1 LSSPPLHE
9 GAGRSYRAFISY
21 SHADAAAVRWLHR
34 AIETYRLPAK
44 IVGRPTPLGPA
55 PRRLIPLFRDRDEL
69 PASGD
74 LGHELRTALTRS
86 LRLVVVCSPNSAR
99 SLWVNEEILTFK
111 RMHGEAGVLALILSG
126 DPGATD
132 RGKPDEECFP
142 PALRYRLGPDGELSS
157 APAHPIAADTRREGD
172 GRRGALLK
180 LIAGVAAV
188 PLDQLV
194 QREAQ
199 RRVRRASLL
208 VAGSLAG
215 MAVTGALAF
224 EANRQRLLAERESA
238 AARAASSFLV
248 GTFAISNPATE
259 NPRTITALSILK
271 GSAERASIELNDQ
284 PAIRLRLLGTVGEA
298 YMNLGLFDE
307 ARTALERA
315 RPLARAMG
323 PEGAPVLQ
331 TLASAYRNKGDFDAG
346 LATVAEA
353 ERLLGRNPRQHLEVR
368 GDLAQTRAQ
377 IEQSMT
383 NYSAAEKGFLA
394 ALEDYARAKDVKPR
408 KLARVYLN
416 YGLTLASMGQDRRAQ
431 AALTNGLE
439 FARIATG
446 PKSRMTGQALSV
458 LAFNERSA
466 GRLAEAK
473 VHIDAAISILGD
485 ILDPNNP
492 IIADA
497 LSQRGQIL
505 YAQGQ
510 PASAVKDFERA
521 IEILRQAY
529 GGPHFKIGSIQG
541 YLALAQSQLSDTG
554 SALLSLDEAKRNY
567 DAHYKKLHVNHG
579 DLLVQRA
586 QVLLR
591 AGRQGEARA
600 DCAAGLTLMRKL
612 KADEA
617 FYKTNADVCARL

>member
-1 LSSPPLHE
+1 LSRPTPDE
-9 GAGRSYRAFISY
+9 GSGRRYRAFISY
-21 SHADAAAVRWLHR
+21 SHADSAAVRWLHR
-34 AIETYRLPAK
+34 AIETYRLPER
-44 IVGRPTPLGPA
+44 IVGQPTPLGPA

-74 LGHELRTALTRS
+74 LGHELRTALSRS
-86 LRLVVVCSPNSAR
+86 LRLIVVCSPKSAR

-111 RMHGEAGVLALILSG
+111 RMHGEAGVLALILAG

-132 RGKPDEECFP
+132 RGKPEEECFP
-142 PALRYRLGPDGELSS
+142 PALRFRLGPDNELSD
-157 APAHPIAADTRREGD
+157 APAHPIAADARREGD

-180 LIAGVAAV
+180 LIAGLAAV

-199 RRVRRASLL
+199 RRVRRAGLL

-224 EANRQRLLAERESA
+224 EANRQRLVAERESA

-271 GSAERASIELNDQ
+271 SSAERAQMELNDQ
-284 PAIRLRLLGTVGEA
+284 PEIRLRLLGTVSEA
-298 YMNLGLFDE
+298 YVNLGLFDE
-307 ARTALERA
+307 ARIALEPVM
-315 RPLARAMG
+315 PLARALG
-323 PEGAPVLQ
+323 PEGAPILQ
-331 TLASAYRNKGDFDAG
+331 TLATAYRNKGDFEAG

-353 ERLLGRNPRQHLEVR
+353 EGLLGRNPREHLELR

-377 IEQSMT
+377 IELSMT
-383 NYSAAEKGFLA
+383 NYSAAEKAFQA
-394 ALEDYARAKDVKPR
+394 ALDDYARAEDVKPR

-416 YGLTLASMGQDRRAQ
+416 YGVALSSMGQDDRAR
-431 AALTNGLE
+431 AAMFKGLE
-439 FARIATG
+439 LARIATG
-446 PKSRMTGQALSV
+446 PRSRMTGQALSM
-458 LAFNERSA
+458 LAFNERNA
-466 GRLAEAK
+466 GRFVEAK
-473 VHIDAAISILGD
+473 AHIDLAISILGD
-485 ILDPNNP
+485 VLDPNNP

-505 YAQGQ
+505 YAQAQ
-510 PASAVKDFERA
+510 PAPAIQDFTRA

-529 GGPHFKIGSIQG
+529 NGPHFKIGAIQG
-541 YLALAQSQLSDTG
+541 YLGLAQSQLGDTR
-554 SALLSLDEAKRNY
+554 SALRSLDEAKRNY
-567 DAHYKKLHVNHG
+567 DARYKTLHVNHG

-586 QVLLR
+586 QVLQR
-591 AGRQGEARA
+591 ARRLGEARA
-600 DCAAGLTLMRKL
+600 DCAEGLALMRRL

-617 FYKTNADVCARL
+617 IYRTSADICARI

>member
-1 LSSPPLHE
+1 MSNSPPDQ
-9 GAGRSYRAFISY
+9 GAGRTYRAFISY

-34 AIETYRLPAK
+34 AIETYRLPGNL
-44 IVGRPTPLGPA
+44 VGRPTPLGPA

-74 LGHELRTALTRS
+74 LGHELRTALSRS
-86 LRLVVVCSPNSAR
+86 LRLIVVCSPNSAR

-111 RMHGEAGVLALILSG
+111 RMHGEAGVLALILAG

-142 PALRYRLGPDGELSS
+142 PALRYRLGPDGEMSE
-157 APAHPIAADTRREGD
+157 APAHPIAADMRREGD

-199 RRVRRASLL
+199 RRVRRASLV
-208 VAGSLAG
+208 VAGSMAG

-271 GSAERASIELNDQ
+271 SSAERASLELNDQ
-284 PAIRLRLLGTVGEA
+284 PEIRLRLLGTVGEA
-298 YMNLGLFDE
+298 YVNLGLFDE
-307 ARTALERA
+307 ARLALEPA
-315 RPLARAMG
+315 KPLARAMG
-323 PEGAPVLQ
+323 PEGAPILQ

-353 ERLLGRNPRQHLEVR
+353 EGLLGRNPREHPEAR

-383 NYSAAEKGFLA
+383 NYSAAEQGYKA
-394 ALEDYARAKDVKPR
+394 ALEDYARAGDVKPR

-416 YGLTLASMGQDRRAQ
+416 YGLTLSSMGQDLRARE
-431 AALTNGLE
+431 ALIKGLE
-439 FARIATG
+439 LARIATG

-458 LAFNERSA
+458 LAFNERNA
-466 GRLAEAK
+466 GRFADAK
-473 VHIDAAISILGD
+473 GHIDAAITILGD
-485 ILDPNNP
+485 VLDPDNP
-492 IIADA
+492 ILADA

-510 PASAVKDFERA
+510 PALAVADFERA
-521 IEILRQAY
+521 IKILRQAY

-541 YLALAQSQLSDTG
+541 YLALAQSRLGDTR
-554 SALLSLDEAKRNY
+554 SAFRTLDDAKRNY

-586 QVLLR
+586 VVLSR
-591 AGRQGEARA
+591 AGRLAEARA
-600 DCAAGLTLMRKL
+600 DCAAGLMLMRKL
-612 KADEA
+612 EADAA
-617 FYKTNADVCARL
+617 FYRANVAVCARI